1 MIARL
6 PKQRLTLIASY
17 CDEGT
22 DIFMV
27 PFAFVNLIKKE
38 KTILWEKR

>member
-6 PKQRLTLIASY
+6 PKQGVILIVPY

-27 PFAFVNLIKKE
+27 PFDFVNLIKKE
-38 KTILWEKR
+38 KTTI